1 MSDEINSENSIDS
14 GIEASKSSWSFQ
26 SEKVAINFE
35 NHVKKSV
42 PFYSEAQDLITTMSD
57 FFTSENSIYY
67 DLGCSTGALTRKVN
81 SKNQHKN
88 IKSIGID
95 NSKEMIKE
103 AKKNSLNKGCVFKYG
118 DIAEFKFNK
127 ANLIT
132 SYYTIQFIHPSV
144 RADLIKNIYESLN
157 WGGGFFLFEKT
168 RASDARYQDLITTSY
183 FEYKQKNGFQ
193 NDEIFNKYMSLSG
206 VLEPFS
212 DNGNLQILRAGGFT
226 DIEIIFKYSPFT
238 GYLAIK

>member
-1 MSDEINSENSIDS
+1 MIDNIENENQIDS
-14 GIEASKSSWSFQ
+14 GIDASKSSWTFN
-26 SEKVAINFE
+26 SENVANNFDQ
-35 NHVKKSV
+35 HVKKSV

-95 NSKEMIKE
+95 NSKQMIKE
-103 AKKNSLNKGCVFKYG
+103 AKKNSFNKGCIFKYG
-118 DIAEFKFNK
+118 DITEFKYNK
-127 ANLIT
+127 SNLIT
-132 SYYTIQFIHPSV
+132 SFYTIQFIHPSV
-144 RADLIKNIYESLN
+144 RAELIKNIYESLN

-193 NDEIFNKYMSLSG
+193 NDQIFNKYMSLSG

-212 DNGNLQILRAGGFT
+212 DNGNLQILQAGGFS
-226 DIEIIFKYSPFT
+226 DIEIIFKYAPFT

>member
-14 GIEASKSSWSFQ
+14 GIEASKSSWSFK
-26 SEKVAINFE
+26 SDKVIILE

-57 FFTSENSIYY
+57 FTSENSIYY

-144 RADLIKNIYESLN
+144 RADLIKIFMNLLTGVEDFSQ
-157 WGGGFFLFEKT
+157 FEKT
-168 RASDARYQDLITTSY
+168 RASGCKVSR
-183 FEYKQKNGFQ
+183 
-193 NDEIFNKYMSLSG
+193 FNY
-206 VLEPFS
+206 
-212 DNGNLQILRAGGFT
+212 N
-226 DIEIIFKYSPFT
+226 IIFRIQTKEWIP
-238 GYLAIK
+238 K

>member
-1 MSDEINSENSIDS
+1 MADKIDNNM
-14 GIEASKSSWSFQ
+14 EASKSSWSFA
-26 SEKVAINFE
+26 SDKVASNFDD
-35 NHVKKSV
+35 HIRKSV
-42 PFYSEAQDLITTMSD
+42 PFYSEGQELITTMSD

-95 NSKEMIKE
+95 NSEQMINE
-103 AKKNSLNKGCVFKYG
+103 AKKNSLNKGCIFKLG
-118 DIAEFKFNK
+118 DITEYKFKK

-132 SYYTIQFIHPSV
+132 SFYTIQFIHPSIRV
-144 RADLIKNIYESLN
+144 ELIKNIYKSLN
-157 WGGGFFLFEKT
+157 RGGGFFLFEKT

-183 FEYKQKNGFQ
+183 FEYKQNNGFQ
-193 NDEIFNKYMSLSG
+193 NEEIFNKYMSLSG

-212 DNGNLQILRAGGFT
+212 DNGNLEILQAGGFN
-226 DIEIIFKYSPFT
+226 DMEIIFKYAPFT
-238 GYLAIK
+238 GYLAVK

>member
-1 MSDEINSENSIDS
+1 MPDEIDNS
-14 GIEASKSSWSFQ
+14 IEASKSSWTFASDN
-26 SEKVAINFE
+26 VATNFDD
-35 NHVKKSV
+35 HVRKSI
-42 PFYSEAQDLITTMSD
+42 PFYSEGHELITTMSD
-57 FFTSENSIYY
+57 FFTSKNSTYY

-95 NSKEMIKE
+95 NSRQMIKE
-103 AKKNSLNKGCVFKYG
+103 AKKNSLNKDCIFKLE
-118 DIAEFKFNK
+118 DITKFKFNK

-132 SYYTIQFIHPSV
+132 SFYTIQFIHPSIRV
-144 RADLIKNIYESLN
+144 ELIKNIYESLN

-183 FEYKQKNGFQ
+183 FEYKQNNGFQ
-193 NDEIFNKYMSLSG
+193 NEEILNKYMSLSG

-212 DNGNLQILRAGGFT
+212 DNGNSQILQAGGFN
-226 DIEIIFKYSPFT
+226 DIEIIFKYAPFT
-238 GYLAIK
+238 GYLAVK

>member
-1 MSDEINSENSIDS
+1 MANEIDNS
-14 GIEASKSSWSFQ
+14 IEASKSSWTFASDN
-26 SEKVAINFE
+26 VATNFDD
-35 NHVKKSV
+35 HVRKSI
-42 PFYSEAQDLITTMSD
+42 PFYSEGHELITTMSD
-57 FFTSENSIYY
+57 FFTSKNSTYY
-67 DLGCSTGALTRKVN
+67 DLGCATGTLTRKVN

-95 NSKEMIKE
+95 NSKQMIKE
-103 AKKNSLNKGCVFKYG
+103 AKKNSLNKDCIFKFE
-118 DIAEFKFNK
+118 DITKFKFNK

-132 SYYTIQFIHPSV
+132 SFYTIQFIHPSIRV
-144 RADLIKNIYESLN
+144 ELIKNIYESLN

-183 FEYKQKNGFQ
+183 FEYKQMNGFQ
-193 NDEIFNKYMSLSG
+193 NEEIFNKYMSLSG

-212 DNGNLQILRAGGFT
+212 DNGNLQILQAGGFN
-226 DIEIIFKYSPFT
+226 DIEIIFKYAPFT

>member
-1 MSDEINSENSIDS
+1 MTNEIDNN
-14 GIEASKSSWSFQ
+14 IEASKSSWSFA
-26 SEKVAINFE
+26 SDKVASNFD
-35 NHVKKSV
+35 NHIRKSV
-42 PFYSEAQDLITTMSD
+42 PFYSEGQDLITTMSD
-57 FFTSENSIYY
+57 FFTSEDSIYY

-95 NSKEMIKE
+95 NSKQMIIE
-103 AKKNSLNKGCVFKYG
+103 AKKNSLNKGCIFKFG
-118 DIAEFKFNK
+118 DITEFKFKK

-132 SYYTIQFIHPSV
+132 SFYTIQFIHPSIRV
-144 RADLIKNIYESLN
+144 ELIKNIYKSLN

-183 FEYKQKNGFQ
+183 FEYKQNNGFQ
-193 NDEIFNKYMSLSG
+193 NEEIFNKYMSLSG

-212 DNGNLQILRAGGFT
+212 DNGNLEILQAGGFN
-226 DIEIIFKYSPFT
+226 DIEIIFKYAPFT
-238 GYLAIK
+238 GYLAVK